1 MLQAPRDAD
10 AGLPVAVVEALLVA
24 ATADDTLFS
33 GKKRLTKPMI
43 GIVVAGTN
51 AVAEDAHGAEVA
63 AVDARDGKS
72 AVTRDLLHV
81 GAVREVKVFC
91 PHTGLDM
98 ADVLLDAGRQQAGE
112 GLWGDFFVLLDDGG
126 VARPLVAL
134 LELQRSLPKTKCK
147 QR

>member
-10 AGLPVAVVEALLVA
+10 AGAPLTVVEALLVA
-24 ATADDTLFS
+24 ATADDTLF
-33 GKKRLTKPMI
+33 GPKRFTKPMI

-51 AVAEDAHGAEVA
+51 AVTENTHSAEVA
-63 AVDARDGKS
+63 AVDARDGERG
-72 AVTRDLLHV
+72 VTRDLLHV
-81 GAVREVKVFC
+81 RAVREVKFFC
-91 PHTGLDM
+91 PHVGLDI

-112 GLWGDFFVLLDDGG
+112 GLRGDLLVLLDDGD
-126 VARPLVAL
+126 VARPFVAL